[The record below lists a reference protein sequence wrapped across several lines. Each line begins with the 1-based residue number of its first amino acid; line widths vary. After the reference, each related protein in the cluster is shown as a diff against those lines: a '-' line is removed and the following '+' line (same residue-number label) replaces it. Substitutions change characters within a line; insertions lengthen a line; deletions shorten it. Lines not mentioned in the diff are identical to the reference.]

1 MNLAVVTGTKWER
14 SGVTRERRRGHS
26 SEANVAFHVQSQV
39 IGAGEGAFTKP
50 ALKRSITGVFAVVTG
65 QFIGTG
71 ELPSATLPGA
81 LVGFFTR
88 VRPQVSLQVR
98 RFRVRLGASGERA
111 EVRCDL
117 LAAPALA
124 ACDPRRWVNYGRR
137 MVSNSC
143 KKNHTHFLF

>member
-98 RFRVRLGASGERA
+98 RFRVRLGAAGLRA
-111 EVRCDL
+111 RVDDNT
-117 LAAPALA
+117 ALA
-124 ACDPRRWVNYGRR
+124 PSPTASGPLGRGDRGPGHRWCPCHATGGVAA
-137 MVSNSC
+137 
-143 KKNHTHFLF
+143 H